1 MVYYFIYKTINLIKF
16 KNIITNEYYQ
26 RIEGKDYFIAYD
38 EPMSNEIAQQ
48 ADNFRDWL
56 NDKFNNEYSIICI
69 D

>member
-1 MVYYFIYKTINLIKF
+1 LGKRSQAMKLIKF
-16 KNIITNEYYQ
+16 KNIITNEFYKNKQ
-26 RIEGKDYFIAYD
+26 GKDYFIAYD
-38 EPMSNEIAQQ
+38 EPMSNEVAQQ